1 MIAPAGGDI
10 RPAVAVALE
19 IVQNSLAAAERALLA
34 GQSIDLAQLEA
45 QILVL
50 CEESTRVE
58 AGARR
63 TASETLGQVL
73 DRLSVL
79 EAAIAASAPR

>member
-1 MIAPAGGDI
+1 MIAAAGGET
-10 RPAVAVALE
+10 RPGVAAALE
-19 IVQNSLAAAERALLA
+19 IVQNTLAAAERALLA
-34 GQSIDLAQLEA
+34 GQHVDLAQLEA

-58 AGARR
+58 ASARR
-63 TASETLGQVL
+63 TASETLGQLL

-79 EAAIAASAPR
+79 EAAVAASAPR

>member
-1 MIAPAGGDI
+1 MIAPAGDRI
-10 RPAVAVALE
+10 RPAVAAALE
-19 IVQNSLAAAERALLA
+19 VVENSLAAAERALLA
-34 GQSIDLAQLEA
+34 GQHVDLAQLEA
-45 QILVL
+45 QIRDL

-73 DRLSVL
+73 DRLSAL
-79 EAAIAASAPR
+79 EAAVAASAPR